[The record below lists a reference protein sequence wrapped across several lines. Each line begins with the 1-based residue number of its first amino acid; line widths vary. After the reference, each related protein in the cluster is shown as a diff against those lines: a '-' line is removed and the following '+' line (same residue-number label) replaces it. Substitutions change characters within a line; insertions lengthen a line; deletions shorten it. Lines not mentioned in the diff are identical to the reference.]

1 MGLEKAMSPNI
12 FSVKCDWDAFNFN
25 WFKNGAYVLPIT
37 VTESFNEA
45 AESKAAETK
54 HDPFRMLT
62 ENVED
67 ASEEETQE
75 LLDIISKLSED
86 DLAVS
91 SREVIDV

>member
-1 MGLEKAMSPNI
+1 
-12 FSVKCDWDAFNFN
+12 
-25 WFKNGAYVLPIT
+25 
-37 VTESFNEA
+37 
-45 AESKAAETK
+45 
-54 HDPFRMLT
+54 MLT